1 MSAEKEMRIVMR
13 DFTDKEEAKILAIFM
28 IDAGH
33 QFAFSP
39 EPMCIS
45 YPMAIKEVVEE
56 DQPTTA

>member
-1 MSAEKEMRIVMR
+1 MSQKETRIVMR
-13 DFTDKEEAKILAIFM
+13 DFTDKEEAKALAIFM
-28 IDAGH
+28 IDADH

>member
-1 MSAEKEMRIVMR
+1 MSQKETRIVMR
-13 DFTDKEEAKILAIFM
+13 DFTDKEEAKALAIFM
-28 IDAGH
+28 IDADH

-45 YPMAIKEVVEE
+45 YRMAIKEVVEE

>member
-1 MSAEKEMRIVMR
+1 MSQKEARIVMR
-13 DFTDKEEAKILAIFM
+13 DFTDKEEAKALAIFM

-33 QFAFSP
+33 QYTFSP